1 MPKLRL
7 AVSFEL
13 WHSFCLFR
21 CKVEKVPSPWALIE
35 TFKINSLR
43 RYLSDSV
50 IPLGILVIVAM
61 MVLPLPTFL
70 LDVFFSFNILLA
82 LLVLMIAIH
91 SFRPLDFSSFPTLLL
106 VATVLRLAL
115 NVASTRIVLA
125 NGHTGTDAAG
135 QVIEAFGSFVIA
147 GNFVVGIFVFAIL
160 VIINLVVITKGAGRV
175 SEVTARFTLDS
186 MPGKQMAIDADLN
199 AGILT
204 PEEATERRNEVAR
217 EADFYGSMDGA
228 SKFVKGDAVAGI
240 LILAINVLGGITIG
254 VAQYSLSLAEAASLY
269 TILSIGDGL
278 VAQIPSL
285 LLSIGTAIIVTRVS
299 SSGALSEHIGGQ
311 ISIPQAWYPVAVVI
325 GIIGLVPGMPSVL
338 FLSLAAITG
347 IIGFMLSRY
356 AGRAE
361 TPDMIDSFA
370 DEEYEEDNSTVSAEQ
385 ITDNSRISV
394 VLSYPL
400 IALVED
406 EVSGPL
412 VTRIAGLRKDI
423 SKSLG
428 FVIPSVRVKDDLNLE
443 PNFYQIKIGQRIVAE
458 DKVYPGRLLT
468 IPTGDSAIAL
478 EGEKVI
484 EPTFGLEA
492 YWITEQQ
499 RTLAE
504 ARGYVVV
511 EPEAV
516 ITTQLSKV
524 IEQNAHELIGQDEL
538 KQVIDRLAEA
548 SPSLVESVVP
558 KLVPL
563 HNLTAIMKKLLEE
576 QIPINDMRKILEVLA
591 ELSGRNMSIDDT
603 AEALRPYLIPLL
615 LQRMVPHKD
624 AIPVITLDPEF
635 ENLLINADRQNQ
647 QSDLII
653 DGKLSQNMIQKL
665 STVVDDQM
673 AESKVP
679 FLIVAPVIRKKLS
692 KLVRAHLSD
701 LNILSFTE
709 LPESKKVEVIATV
722 SGAEQT

>member
-1 MPKLRL
+1 M
-7 AVSFEL
+7 
-13 WHSFCLFR
+13 
-21 CKVEKVPSPWALIE
+21 
-35 TFKINSLR
+35 
-43 RYLSDSV
+43 
-50 IPLGILVIVAM
+50 PLGILVIVAM

-70 LDVFFSFNILLA
+70 LDMFFSFNILLA

-240 LILAINVLGGITIG
+240 LILAINILGGITIG
-254 VAQYSLSLAEAASLY
+254 VAQYSLSLGEAASLY
-269 TILSIGDGL
+269 IILSIGDGL

-299 SSGALSEHIGGQ
+299 SSESMSEHIGGQ

-325 GIIGLVPGMPSVL
+325 GIMGLVPGMPSVL

-347 IIGFMLSRY
+347 MIGIMISRY
-356 AGRAE
+356 AVSAE
-361 TPDMIDSFA
+361 TPDMIDRFA

-406 EVSGPL
+406 EVNGPL
-412 VTRIAGLRKDI
+412 VTRIASVRKDI

-665 STVVDDQM
+665 SAVVDDQM

>member
-1 MPKLRL
+1 M
-7 AVSFEL
+7 
-13 WHSFCLFR
+13 
-21 CKVEKVPSPWALIE
+21 ALIE

-254 VAQYSLSLAEAASLY
+254 VAQYSLSLGEAASLY

-299 SSGALSEHIGGQ
+299 SSGSMSEQIGGQ

-347 IIGFMLSRY
+347 IIGFLLSRY

-361 TPDMIDSFA
+361 THDMIDSFA

-406 EVSGPL
+406 EVNGPL
-412 VTRIAGLRKDI
+412 VTRIAGVRKDT

>member
-1 MPKLRL
+1 M
-7 AVSFEL
+7 
-13 WHSFCLFR
+13 
-21 CKVEKVPSPWALIE
+21 ALIE

-50 IPLGILVIVAM
+50 MPLGILVIVAM

-240 LILAINVLGGITIG
+240 LILAINILGGITIG
-254 VAQYSLSLAEAASLY
+254 VAQYSLSLGEAASLY

-299 SSGALSEHIGGQ
+299 SSESMSDHIGGQ
-311 ISIPQAWYPVAVVI
+311 LSIPQAWYPVAVVI
-325 GIIGLVPGMPSVL
+325 GIMGLVPGMPSVL

-347 IIGFMLSRY
+347 TIGFMISRY

-361 TPDMIDSFA
+361 APDMIDSFA
-370 DEEYEEDNSTVSAEQ
+370 DDEYEEDNSTVSTEQ

-406 EVSGPL
+406 EVNGPL
-412 VTRIAGLRKDI
+412 VTRIAGVRKDI

-428 FVIPSVRVKDDLNLE
+428 FVIPSVRIKDDLNLE

-468 IPTGDSAIAL
+468 IPTGDSEIAL

-603 AEALRPYLIPLL
+603 AESLRPYLIPLL

-665 STVVDDQM
+665 SSVVDDQM
-673 AESKVP
+673 AESKTP

-722 SGAEQT
+722 SGAEQN

>member
-1 MPKLRL
+1 M
-7 AVSFEL
+7 
-13 WHSFCLFR
+13 
-21 CKVEKVPSPWALIE
+21 ALIE
-35 TFKINSLR
+35 TYKINSLR

-50 IPLGILVIVAM
+50 MPLGILVIVAM
-61 MVLPLPTFL
+61 MVLPLPTIL

-240 LILAINVLGGITIG
+240 LILAINILGGITIG
-254 VAQYSLSLAEAASLY
+254 VAQYSLSLGEAASLY

-299 SSGALSEHIGGQ
+299 SSESMSDHIGGQ
-311 ISIPQAWYPVAVVI
+311 LSIPQAWYPVAVVI
-325 GIIGLVPGMPSVL
+325 GIMGLVPGMPSVL

-347 IIGFMLSRY
+347 VIGFMISRY

-370 DEEYEEDNSTVSAEQ
+370 DEEYQEDNSTVSAEQ

-406 EVSGPL
+406 EVNGPL
-412 VTRIAGLRKDI
+412 VTRIAGVRKDI

-692 KLVRAHLSD
+692 KLVRAHIGD

>member
-1 MPKLRL
+1 M
-7 AVSFEL
+7 
-13 WHSFCLFR
+13 
-21 CKVEKVPSPWALIE
+21 ALIE

-254 VAQYSLSLAEAASLY
+254 VAQYSLSLGEAASLY

-299 SSGALSEHIGGQ
+299 SSGSMSEQIGGQ

-347 IIGFMLSRY
+347 IIGFMISRY

-412 VTRIAGLRKDI
+412 VTRIAGVRKDI

-428 FVIPSVRVKDDLNLE
+428 FVIPSVRIKDDLNLE

-673 AESKVP
+673 AESKIP

>member
-1 MPKLRL
+1 M
-7 AVSFEL
+7 
-13 WHSFCLFR
+13 
-21 CKVEKVPSPWALIE
+21 ALIE

-50 IPLGILVIVAM
+50 MPLGILVIVAM

-199 AGILT
+199 AGILS

-240 LILAINVLGGITIG
+240 LILAINILGGITIG
-254 VAQYSLSLAEAASLY
+254 VAQYSLSLGEAASLY

-299 SSGALSEHIGGQ
+299 SSGSMSEHIGGQ

-325 GIIGLVPGMPSVL
+325 GIMGLVPGMPSVL

-347 IIGFMLSRY
+347 MIGFMISRY

-406 EVSGPL
+406 EVNGPL
-412 VTRIAGLRKDI
+412 VTRIAGVRKDI

-428 FVIPSVRVKDDLNLE
+428 FVIPSVRIKDDLNLE

-538 KQVIDRLAEA
+538 KQVIDQLAEA

-665 STVVDDQM
+665 SSVVDDQM

>member
-1 MPKLRL
+1 M
-7 AVSFEL
+7 
-13 WHSFCLFR
+13 
-21 CKVEKVPSPWALIE
+21 ALIE

-254 VAQYSLSLAEAASLY
+254 VAQYSLSLGEAASLY

-299 SSGALSEHIGGQ
+299 SSGSMSEQIGGQ

-347 IIGFMLSRY
+347 IIGFILSRY
-356 AGRAE
+356 AGRTE
-361 TPDMIDSFA
+361 TPNMIDSFA
-370 DEEYEEDNSTVSAEQ
+370 DEEYEENNSTVSAEQ

-406 EVSGPL
+406 EVNGPL
-412 VTRIAGLRKDI
+412 VTRIAGVRKDI

-428 FVIPSVRVKDDLNLE
+428 FVIPSVRIKDDLNLE

>member
-1 MPKLRL
+1 M
-7 AVSFEL
+7 
-13 WHSFCLFR
+13 
-21 CKVEKVPSPWALIE
+21 ALIE
-35 TFKINSLR
+35 TYKINSLR

-50 IPLGILVIVAM
+50 MPLGILVIVAM
-61 MVLPLPTFL
+61 MVLPLPTIL

-240 LILAINVLGGITIG
+240 LILAINILGGITIG
-254 VAQYSLSLAEAASLY
+254 VAQYSLSLGEAASLY

-299 SSGALSEHIGGQ
+299 SSGSMSEHIGGQ

-325 GIIGLVPGMPSVL
+325 GIMGLVPGMPSVL

-347 IIGFMLSRY
+347 MIGFMISRY

-406 EVSGPL
+406 EVNGPL
-412 VTRIAGLRKDI
+412 VTRIAGVRKDI

-428 FVIPSVRVKDDLNLE
+428 FVIPSVRIKDDLNLE
-443 PNFYQIKIGQRIVAE
+443 PNFYQIKIGQRIIAE

-692 KLVRAHLSD
+692 KLVRAHIGD

>member
-1 MPKLRL
+1 M
-7 AVSFEL
+7 
-13 WHSFCLFR
+13 
-21 CKVEKVPSPWALIE
+21 ALIE

-50 IPLGILVIVAM
+50 MPLGILVIVAM

-186 MPGKQMAIDADLN
+186 MPGKQMAIDVDLN

-240 LILAINVLGGITIG
+240 LILAINILGGITIG
-254 VAQYSLSLAEAASLY
+254 VAQYSLSLGEAASLY

-299 SSGALSEHIGGQ
+299 SSGSMSEHIGGQ

-325 GIIGLVPGMPSVL
+325 GIMGLVPGMPSVL

-347 IIGFMLSRY
+347 MIGFMISRY

-406 EVSGPL
+406 EVNGPL
-412 VTRIAGLRKDI
+412 VTRIAGVRKDI

-428 FVIPSVRVKDDLNLE
+428 FVIPSVRIKDDLNLE

-647 QSDLII
+647 QNDLII

-665 STVVDDQM
+665 SSVVDDQM

>member
-1 MPKLRL
+1 M
-7 AVSFEL
+7 
-13 WHSFCLFR
+13 
-21 CKVEKVPSPWALIE
+21 ALIE

-50 IPLGILVIVAM
+50 MPLGILVIVAM

-240 LILAINVLGGITIG
+240 LILAINILGGITIG
-254 VAQYSLSLAEAASLY
+254 VAQYSLSLGEAASLY

-299 SSGALSEHIGGQ
+299 SSESMSDHIGGQ
-311 ISIPQAWYPVAVVI
+311 LSIPQAWYPVAVVI
-325 GIIGLVPGMPSVL
+325 GIMGLVPGMPSVL

-347 IIGFMLSRY
+347 TIGFMISRY

-361 TPDMIDSFA
+361 APDMIDSFA
-370 DEEYEEDNSTVSAEQ
+370 DDEYEEDSSTVSTEQ

-406 EVSGPL
+406 EVNGPL
-412 VTRIAGLRKDI
+412 VTRIASVRKDI

-428 FVIPSVRVKDDLNLE
+428 FVIPSVRIKDDLNLE

-468 IPTGDSAIAL
+468 IPTGDSEIAL

-603 AEALRPYLIPLL
+603 AESLRPYLIPLL

-665 STVVDDQM
+665 SSVVDDQM
-673 AESKVP
+673 AESKTP

-722 SGAEQT
+722 SGAEQN

>member
-1 MPKLRL
+1 M
-7 AVSFEL
+7 
-13 WHSFCLFR
+13 
-21 CKVEKVPSPWALIE
+21 ALIE

-254 VAQYSLSLAEAASLY
+254 VAQYSLSLGEAASLY

-299 SSGALSEHIGGQ
+299 SSGSMSEQIGGQ

-347 IIGFMLSRY
+347 IIGFLLSRY

-361 TPDMIDSFA
+361 THDMIDSFA

-406 EVSGPL
+406 EVNGPL
-412 VTRIAGLRKDI
+412 VTRIAGVRKDI

-673 AESKVP
+673 AESKIP

>member
-1 MPKLRL
+1 M
-7 AVSFEL
+7 
-13 WHSFCLFR
+13 
-21 CKVEKVPSPWALIE
+21 ALIE
-35 TFKINSLR
+35 TYKINSLR

-50 IPLGILVIVAM
+50 MPLGILVIVAM
-61 MVLPLPTFL
+61 MVLPLPTIL

-240 LILAINVLGGITIG
+240 LILAINILGGITIG
-254 VAQYSLSLAEAASLY
+254 VAQYSLSLGEAASLY

-299 SSGALSEHIGGQ
+299 SSESMSDHIGGQ
-311 ISIPQAWYPVAVVI
+311 LSIPQAWYPVAVVI
-325 GIIGLVPGMPSVL
+325 GIMGLVPGMPSVL

-347 IIGFMLSRY
+347 VIGFMISRY

-370 DEEYEEDNSTVSAEQ
+370 DEEYQEDNSTVSAEQ

-406 EVSGPL
+406 EVNGPL
-412 VTRIAGLRKDI
+412 VTRIAGVRKDI

-428 FVIPSVRVKDDLNLE
+428 FVIPSVRIKDDLNLE
-443 PNFYQIKIGQRIVAE
+443 PNFYQIKIGQRIIAE

-673 AESKVP
+673 AESKTP

>member
-1 MPKLRL
+1 M
-7 AVSFEL
+7 
-13 WHSFCLFR
+13 
-21 CKVEKVPSPWALIE
+21 ALIE
-35 TFKINSLR
+35 TYKINSLR

-50 IPLGILVIVAM
+50 MPLGILVIVAM
-61 MVLPLPTFL
+61 MVLPLPTIL

-240 LILAINVLGGITIG
+240 LILAINILGGITIG
-254 VAQYSLSLAEAASLY
+254 VAQYSLSLGEAASLY

-299 SSGALSEHIGGQ
+299 SSESMSDHIGGQ
-311 ISIPQAWYPVAVVI
+311 LSIPQAWYPVAVVI
-325 GIIGLVPGMPSVL
+325 GIMGLVPGMPSVL

-347 IIGFMLSRY
+347 VIGFMISRY

-370 DEEYEEDNSTVSAEQ
+370 DEEYQEDNSTVSAEQ

-406 EVSGPL
+406 EVNGPL
-412 VTRIAGLRKDI
+412 VTRIAGVRKDI

-428 FVIPSVRVKDDLNLE
+428 FVIPSVRIKDDLNLE

>member
-1 MPKLRL
+1 M
-7 AVSFEL
+7 
-13 WHSFCLFR
+13 
-21 CKVEKVPSPWALIE
+21 ALIE
-35 TFKINSLR
+35 TYKINSLR

-50 IPLGILVIVAM
+50 MPLGILVIVAM
-61 MVLPLPTFL
+61 MVLPLPTIL

-240 LILAINVLGGITIG
+240 LILAINILGGITIG
-254 VAQYSLSLAEAASLY
+254 VAQYSLSLGEAASLY

-299 SSGALSEHIGGQ
+299 SSESMSDHIGGQ
-311 ISIPQAWYPVAVVI
+311 LSIPQAWYPVAVVI
-325 GIIGLVPGMPSVL
+325 GIMGLVPGMPSVL

-347 IIGFMLSRY
+347 VIGFMISRY

-370 DEEYEEDNSTVSAEQ
+370 DEEYQEDNSTVSAEQ

-406 EVSGPL
+406 EVNGPL

-428 FVIPSVRVKDDLNLE
+428 FVIPSVRIKDDLNLE
-443 PNFYQIKIGQRIVAE
+443 PNFYQIKIGQRIIAE

-665 STVVDDQM
+665 SSVVDDQM

>member
-1 MPKLRL
+1 M
-7 AVSFEL
+7 
-13 WHSFCLFR
+13 
-21 CKVEKVPSPWALIE
+21 ALIE

-50 IPLGILVIVAM
+50 MPLGILVIVAM

-240 LILAINVLGGITIG
+240 LILAINILGGITIG
-254 VAQYSLSLAEAASLY
+254 VAQYSLSLGEAASLY

-299 SSGALSEHIGGQ
+299 SSESMSDHIGGQ
-311 ISIPQAWYPVAVVI
+311 LSIPQAWYPVAVVI
-325 GIIGLVPGMPSVL
+325 GIMGLVPGMPSVL

-347 IIGFMLSRY
+347 TIGFMISRY

-361 TPDMIDSFA
+361 APDMIDSFA
-370 DEEYEEDNSTVSAEQ
+370 DDEYEEDNSTVSTEQ

-406 EVSGPL
+406 EVNGPL
-412 VTRIAGLRKDI
+412 VTRIAGVRKDI

-428 FVIPSVRVKDDLNLE
+428 FVIPSVRIKDDLNLE

-468 IPTGDSAIAL
+468 IPTGDSEIAL

-665 STVVDDQM
+665 SSVVDDQM
-673 AESKVP
+673 AESKTP

-722 SGAEQT
+722 SGAEQN

>member
-1 MPKLRL
+1 
-7 AVSFEL
+7 V
-13 WHSFCLFR
+13 
-21 CKVEKVPSPWALIE
+21 ALIE

-254 VAQYSLSLAEAASLY
+254 VAQYSLSLGEAASLY

-299 SSGALSEHIGGQ
+299 SSGSMSEQIGGQ

-347 IIGFMLSRY
+347 IIGFILSRY
-356 AGRAE
+356 AGRTE
-361 TPDMIDSFA
+361 TPNMIDSFA

-406 EVSGPL
+406 EVNGPL
-412 VTRIAGLRKDI
+412 VTRIAGVRKDI

-428 FVIPSVRVKDDLNLE
+428 FVIPSVRIKDDLNLE

>member
-1 MPKLRL
+1 M
-7 AVSFEL
+7 
-13 WHSFCLFR
+13 
-21 CKVEKVPSPWALIE
+21 ALIE

-278 VAQIPSL
+278 GAQIPSL

-299 SSGALSEHIGGQ
+299 SSGALSGHIGGQ

-325 GIIGLVPGMPSVL
+325 GIMGLVPGMPSVL

-412 VTRIAGLRKDI
+412 VTRIGGVRKDI

-692 KLVRAHLSD
+692 KLVRAHLND

>member
-1 MPKLRL
+1 M
-7 AVSFEL
+7 
-13 WHSFCLFR
+13 
-21 CKVEKVPSPWALIE
+21 ALIE

-254 VAQYSLSLAEAASLY
+254 VAQYSLSLGEAASLY

-299 SSGALSEHIGGQ
+299 SSGSMSEQIGGQ

-347 IIGFMLSRY
+347 IIGFILSRY
-356 AGRAE
+356 AGRTE
-361 TPDMIDSFA
+361 TPNMIDSFA

-406 EVSGPL
+406 EVNGPL
-412 VTRIAGLRKDI
+412 VTRIAGVRKDI

-428 FVIPSVRVKDDLNLE
+428 FVIPSVRIKDDLNLE

>member
-1 MPKLRL
+1 M
-7 AVSFEL
+7 
-13 WHSFCLFR
+13 
-21 CKVEKVPSPWALIE
+21 ALIE

-50 IPLGILVIVAM
+50 MPLGILVIVAM

-240 LILAINVLGGITIG
+240 LILAINILGGITIG
-254 VAQYSLSLAEAASLY
+254 VAQYSLSLGEAASLY

-299 SSGALSEHIGGQ
+299 SSGSMSEHIGGQ

-325 GIIGLVPGMPSVL
+325 GIMGLVPGMPSVL

-347 IIGFMLSRY
+347 MIGFMISRY

-406 EVSGPL
+406 EVNGPL
-412 VTRIAGLRKDI
+412 VTRIAGVRKDI
-423 SKSLG
+423 SKSFG
-428 FVIPSVRVKDDLNLE
+428 FVIPSVRIKDDLNLE

-653 DGKLSQNMIQKL
+653 DGKLSQNMIHKL
-665 STVVDDQM
+665 SSVVDDQM

>member
-1 MPKLRL
+1 M
-7 AVSFEL
+7 
-13 WHSFCLFR
+13 
-21 CKVEKVPSPWALIE
+21 ALIE

-50 IPLGILVIVAM
+50 MPLGILVIVAM

-240 LILAINVLGGITIG
+240 LILAINILGGITIG
-254 VAQYSLSLAEAASLY
+254 VAQYSLSLGEAASLY

-299 SSGALSEHIGGQ
+299 SSESMSDHIGGQ
-311 ISIPQAWYPVAVVI
+311 LSIPQAWYPVAVVI
-325 GIIGLVPGMPSVL
+325 GIMGLVPGMPSVL

-347 IIGFMLSRY
+347 TIGFMISRY

-361 TPDMIDSFA
+361 APDMIDSFA
-370 DEEYEEDNSTVSAEQ
+370 DDEYEEDNSTVSTEQ

-406 EVSGPL
+406 EVNGPL
-412 VTRIAGLRKDI
+412 VTRIAGVRKDI

-428 FVIPSVRVKDDLNLE
+428 FVIPSVRIKDDLNLE

-468 IPTGDSAIAL
+468 IPTGDSEIAL

-504 ARGYVVV
+504 ARGYVIV

-665 STVVDDQM
+665 SSVVDDQM
-673 AESKVP
+673 AESKTP

-722 SGAEQT
+722 SGAEQN

>member
-1 MPKLRL
+1 M
-7 AVSFEL
+7 
-13 WHSFCLFR
+13 
-21 CKVEKVPSPWALIE
+21 
-35 TFKINSLR
+35 
-43 RYLSDSV
+43 
-50 IPLGILVIVAM
+50 PLGILVIVAM

-240 LILAINVLGGITIG
+240 LILAINILGGITIG
-254 VAQYSLSLAEAASLY
+254 VAQYSLSLGEAASLY

-299 SSGALSEHIGGQ
+299 SSESMSDHIGGQ
-311 ISIPQAWYPVAVVI
+311 LSIPQAWYPVAVVI
-325 GIIGLVPGMPSVL
+325 GIMGLVPGMPSVL

-347 IIGFMLSRY
+347 TIGFMISRY

-361 TPDMIDSFA
+361 TSDMIDSFA
-370 DEEYEEDNSTVSAEQ
+370 DDEYEEDNSTVSTEQ

-406 EVSGPL
+406 EVNGPL
-412 VTRIAGLRKDI
+412 VTRIASVRKDI

-428 FVIPSVRVKDDLNLE
+428 FVIPSVRIKDDLNLE

-468 IPTGDSAIAL
+468 IPTGDSEIAL

-603 AEALRPYLIPLL
+603 AESLRPYLIPLL

-665 STVVDDQM
+665 SSVVDDQM
-673 AESKVP
+673 AESKTP

-722 SGAEQT
+722 SGAEQN

>member
-1 MPKLRL
+1 M
-7 AVSFEL
+7 
-13 WHSFCLFR
+13 
-21 CKVEKVPSPWALIE
+21 
-35 TFKINSLR
+35 
-43 RYLSDSV
+43 
-50 IPLGILVIVAM
+50 PLGILVIVAM

-240 LILAINVLGGITIG
+240 LILAINILGGITIG
-254 VAQYSLSLAEAASLY
+254 VAQYSLSLGEAASLY

-299 SSGALSEHIGGQ
+299 SSGSMSEHIGGQ

-325 GIIGLVPGMPSVL
+325 GIMGLVPGMPSVL

-347 IIGFMLSRY
+347 MIGFMISRY

-406 EVSGPL
+406 EVNGPL
-412 VTRIAGLRKDI
+412 VTRIAGVRKDI
-423 SKSLG
+423 SKSFG
-428 FVIPSVRVKDDLNLE
+428 FVIPSVRIKDDLNLE

-653 DGKLSQNMIQKL
+653 DGKLSQNMIHKL
-665 STVVDDQM
+665 SSVVDDQM

>member
-1 MPKLRL
+1 M
-7 AVSFEL
+7 
-13 WHSFCLFR
+13 
-21 CKVEKVPSPWALIE
+21 ALIE
-35 TFKINSLR
+35 TYKINSLR

-50 IPLGILVIVAM
+50 MPLGILVIVAM
-61 MVLPLPTFL
+61 MVLPLPTIL

-240 LILAINVLGGITIG
+240 LILAINILGGITIG
-254 VAQYSLSLAEAASLY
+254 VAQYSLSLGEAASLY

-299 SSGALSEHIGGQ
+299 SSESMSDHIGGQ
-311 ISIPQAWYPVAVVI
+311 LSIPQAWYPVAVVI
-325 GIIGLVPGMPSVL
+325 GIMGLVPGMPSVL

-347 IIGFMLSRY
+347 VIGFMISRY

-370 DEEYEEDNSTVSAEQ
+370 DEEYQEDNSTVSAEQ

-406 EVSGPL
+406 EVNGPL
-412 VTRIAGLRKDI
+412 VTRIAGVRKDI

-428 FVIPSVRVKDDLNLE
+428 FVIPSIRIKDDLNLE
-443 PNFYQIKIGQRIVAE
+443 PNFYQIKIGQRIIAE

-692 KLVRAHLSD
+692 KLVRAHIGD

>member
-1 MPKLRL
+1 M
-7 AVSFEL
+7 
-13 WHSFCLFR
+13 
-21 CKVEKVPSPWALIE
+21 ALIE

-254 VAQYSLSLAEAASLY
+254 VAQYSLSLGEAASLY

-299 SSGALSEHIGGQ
+299 SSGSMSEQIGGQ

-347 IIGFMLSRY
+347 IIGFILSRY
-356 AGRAE
+356 AGRTE
-361 TPDMIDSFA
+361 TPNMIDSFA

-406 EVSGPL
+406 EVNGPL
-412 VTRIAGLRKDI
+412 VTRIAGVRKDI

-428 FVIPSVRVKDDLNLE
+428 FVIPSVRIKDDLNLE

-692 KLVRAHLSD
+692 KLVRAHLND